1 MSFVQKWKEPLLL
14 FGFGKRYLR
23 AGVKIGKRELMVLH
37 KSKEAAVL
45 WLRASMES
53 QMLPFLS
60 VSWCN
65 DGRGDMQWR
74 GR

>member
-1 MSFVQKWKEPLLL
+1 ML

-53 QMLPFLS
+53 QMLPFMS